1 MQVQRMSLDPK
12 FNSDLNKVEPS
23 ILLSSP
29 NFDARL
35 YLRLVHQYT
44 SYEDLIAAQSSLQ
57 GALDLRRETLKT
69 LVKQNFD
76 RFVNAKNSIDTVYAD
91 MRVKG
96 MNCGDY
102 GMRPAV
108 AALSGTH

>member
-12 FNSDLNKVEPS
+12 FNSEESS
-23 ILLSSP
+23 ILLASP
-29 NFDARL
+29 GFDPRL

-44 SYEDLIAAQSSLQ
+44 SYEDLIAARESLQ
-57 GALDLRRETLKT
+57 AALNLRRETLKS

-96 MNCGDY
+96 MNSGEF
-102 GMRPAV
+102 GMRPTTS
-108 AALSGTH
+108 ALNGKKIVKC